1 VKAAVLLG
9 IAAAVV
15 AVGVGS
21 AARAE
26 ERPRLRVLA
35 AASLTEAFPR
45 IDGRNR
51 YGFAGSNQ
59 LAFQIRQGAPAD
71 VFASAS
77 PTYTQALFREGLV
90 ERPIRFASNSL
101 VLIVPRENPAG
112 VRSVFD
118 LRRPGIR
125 IVVGSPQVPIGSYT
139 RTVLERLRL
148 TRPVLAN
155 VVSQEPDVKGI
166 VTKVA
171 LGEADAGF
179 VYGTDARAAGRRVV
193 KIGLPARAQPAVR
206 YEVAVVAR
214 SEHKAAARAWIRTLL
229 GPRAQRV
236 LRDSGFGA

>member
-15 AVGVGS
+15 AVGS

-51 YGFAGSNQ
+51 YGFGGSNQ

-71 VFASAS
+71 VYASAS

-90 ERPIRFASNSL
+90 ERPVRFASNSL

-118 LRRPGIR
+118 LRRRGIR
-125 IVVGSPQVPIGSYT
+125 IVVGSPQVPIGAYT
-139 RTVLERLRL
+139 RAVLERLRL
-148 TRPVLAN
+148 TRAVLAN

-171 LGEADAGF
+171 LGEADSGF
-179 VYGTDARAAGRRVV
+179 VYRTDARAAGRRVV
-193 KIGLPARAQPAVR
+193 KIGLPARAQPVVR

-214 SEHKAAARAWIRTLL
+214 GEHKAGARAWIRTLL
-229 GPRAQRV
+229 GPRAQRI
-236 LRDSGFGA
+236 LREAGFGA

>member
-1 VKAAVLLG
+1 VRAAVLLL

-15 AVGVGS
+15 AIGT
-21 AARAE
+21 ATRAE

-51 YGFAGSNQ
+51 YGFGGSNQ

-77 PTYTQALFREGLV
+77 PTYTQALLREGLV
-90 ERPIRFASNSL
+90 ERPVRFASNSL

-118 LRRPGIR
+118 LRRRGIR
-125 IVVGSPQVPIGSYT
+125 IVVGSPQAPIGSYT
-139 RTVLERLRL
+139 RAALGRLRL
-148 TRPVLAN
+148 TRAVLAN

-193 KIGLPARAQPAVR
+193 KIALPARAQPVVR

-214 SEHKAAARAWIRTLL
+214 SRHEAAARAWIRMLL

-236 LRDSGFGA
+236 LREAGFGA